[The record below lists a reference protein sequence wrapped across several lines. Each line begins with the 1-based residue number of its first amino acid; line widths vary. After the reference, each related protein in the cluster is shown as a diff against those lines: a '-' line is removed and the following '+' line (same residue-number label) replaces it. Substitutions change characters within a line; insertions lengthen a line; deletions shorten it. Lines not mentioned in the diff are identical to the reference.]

1 MLFIELAWPLQ
12 GHGENEQKRDS
23 MNETSN
29 HPEIIE
35 VGDSNFELE
44 VLRAKQPVIVVFSA
58 PWSRPCRVLDEIL
71 KEVSGRVKVV
81 RINADDNPDFSLAYD
96 VESVPTLLYFAD
108 GVLRGRT
115 VGTASKE
122 AILAKLEA
130 VSHR

>member
-1 MLFIELAWPLQ
+1 
-12 GHGENEQKRDS
+12 
-23 MNETSN
+23 MNEASN
-29 HPEIIE
+29 HPEIIQ

-58 PWSRPCRVLDEIL
+58 PWSRPCRVLDAIL

-81 RINADDNPDFSLAYD
+81 RINADDNPDFSLTYE
-96 VESVPTLLYFAD
+96 VQSVPTLLYFVE
-108 GVLRGRT
+108 GTLRGRT